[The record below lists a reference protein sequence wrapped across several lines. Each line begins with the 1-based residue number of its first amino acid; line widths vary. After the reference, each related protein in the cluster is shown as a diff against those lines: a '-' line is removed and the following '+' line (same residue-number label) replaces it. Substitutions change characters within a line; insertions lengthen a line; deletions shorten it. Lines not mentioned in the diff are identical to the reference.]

1 MLCSESGVCIFV
13 DDEDFVSV
21 RREVQFGAGQLRKC
35 LSIIILDDSI
45 MEKTEDFLLV
55 VESQP
60 SNELLIEGLLV
71 APAITDI
78 CITDNDSKFDNTVVL
93 DI

>member
-1 MLCSESGVCIFV
+1 MSIS
-13 DDEDFVSV
+13 
-21 RREVQFGAGQLRKC
+21 REFLFGAGQLREC

-55 VESQP
+55 VESIS
-60 SNELLIEGLLV
+60 SNDLIIEGLLV

-78 CITDNDSKFDNTVVL
+78 CITDNDSKLNNCQISFNLSV
-93 DI
+93 